1 MGRETSGNQTWLA
14 GKYLANGGFKLEK
27 KTINGIFSC
36 DRHVWLPDKKQQ
48 NIEGWW
54 NQECDN
60 LARKE
65 LTYGYESKPW
75 YPGDPK

>member
-1 MGRETSGNQTWLA
+1 MGDFPAS
-14 GKYLANGGFKLEK
+14 
-27 KTINGIFSC
+27 
-36 DRHVWLPDKKQQ
+36 HVWLPDKKQQ